1 MAHKPNLKCV
11 STMAT
16 AKGEQVD
23 KKNTVQNI
31 RLPSLYKELR
41 NLVLEDL
48 HQLMGGMFGQA
59 DDVFFESAEKAGNNQ
74 EQEAHLA
81 AMREVRLLRKSIERK
96 LYKNVANLFRE
107 FPDPS
112 SPLNQPVIE
121 AISSADELSIMQVDE
136 VEENVAIESMVSRT
150 SNENNQGLVHFT
162 QRLDV
167 LAMNVE
173 VSSSNIPL
181 SPRLVCD
188 AFRGAVD
195 ELTFEIKYK
204 LIVYKLFER
213 HVLNNFHKVLEHG
226 NQLMASA
233 GVLADQDALQQHNQ
247 PVAQPSV
254 SPTMT
259 QDVPSQQS
267 TPQQLGSQQP
277 VNQQQVA
284 YAQVDPQSDALIGQL
299 HDLMSS
305 IRGSSFSVGATQFA
319 NPVIGSMLPTANAI
333 GMPDLVN
340 VLSGIQQA
348 QPSLASA
355 ITTGSVSN
363 LALTDLLSSEINNRV
378 EQKGPEKVSDVDSDV
393 INLVSMLF
401 DFILDDKSLPA
412 PVKVLIGRLQIPMIK
427 VAMLDQAFFA
437 RGSHPARRLL
447 NNLARAGIGLSGI
460 KVRLAKDPVYEK
472 IRSVVQAILDDF
484 SDNIVLFETLD
495 RDFTDFVDIEERR
508 SVLIEQR
515 TRTAEEGRA
524 KSDIAKCD
532 TEKAIKDCIGGTVVP
547 EAVTKI
553 LSDPWSKVLYLSHL
567 KEGGDSRDFQKK
579 VMVARHLIKSV
590 TPPEN
595 KNERKFL
602 YDMIPTLLK
611 RLREGFD
618 SISYNP
624 FDANEM
630 LMALE
635 LAQMKVLREKAP
647 ESLEREEQGS
657 SEAVDSLLEAISN
670 DINQLGTVSKR
681 VLNPS
686 QNDSAPKNKGSG
698 TSVQHIKK
706 PSRVTS
712 LDITKT
718 SSNSAVSVKLD
729 ELAVDDS
736 DYLQAKAMAVGSW
749 VNINETPEKGPESTV
764 RCKLAAYIKS
774 ADRMIFVNRSGIK
787 VAEHSMLGL
796 AHAFKQKSITV
807 IDDALLFDKALE
819 NVIGSLRKVRHS
831 SL

>member
-1 MAHKPNLKCV
+1 MAK
-11 STMAT
+11 
-16 AKGEQVD
+16 AKGEQMD

-96 LYKNVANLFRE
+96 LYKNVANLFKE

-112 SPLNQPVIE
+112 SSLNKPVIE

-136 VEENVAIESMVSRT
+136 VEENVAIESMVSRM
-150 SNENNQGLVHFT
+150 SNDNNQGLEHFS

-173 VSSSNIPL
+173 VSSTNIPL
-181 SPRLVCD
+181 SPRHVCE
-188 AFRGAVD
+188 AFRGAID
-195 ELTFEIKYK
+195 ELAFEIKYK

-213 HVLNNFHKVLEHG
+213 HVLNKFNQVLEHA

-233 GVLADQDALQQHNQ
+233 GVLADQQALQQHNKPAVQ
-247 PVAQPSV
+247 NPAVSPPALQPSALAQGMEQKV
-254 SPTMT
+254 PAQT
-259 QDVPSQQS
+259 QSVDQHS
-267 TPQQLGSQQP
+267 

-284 YAQVDPQSDALIGQL
+284 HGQVDQANVMVGQL

-305 IRGSSFSVGATQFA
+305 IRGSSFSVGSTQFS

-333 GMPDLVN
+333 GMQDLVS

-355 ITTGSVSN
+355 VAAGSVSS
-363 LALTDLLSSEINNRV
+363 LALTDLLSNEINNRV
-378 EQKGPEKVSDVDSDV
+378 EGQGPEKVSDVDSDV

-401 DFILDDKSLPA
+401 DFILDDKSLPT

-472 IRSVVQAILDDF
+472 IQLTVQTILDEF
-484 SDNIVLFETLD
+484 SDNLALFEKLD
-495 RDFTDFVDIEERR
+495 REFTEFVDIEERR

-532 TEKAIKDCIGGTVVP
+532 TEKAIKDCIGETVVP

-590 TPPEN
+590 TSPGN

-611 RLREGFD
+611 RLQEGFD

-630 LMALE
+630 LTALE
-635 LAQMKVLREKAP
+635 AAQMEVLREKTA
-647 ESLEREEQGS
+647 ESLEREETGS

-670 DINQLGTVSKR
+670 DINQLGVVSKR
-681 VLNPS
+681 DINPTS
-686 QNDSAPKNKGSG
+686 NDSALDVKANSIGAQQS
-698 TSVQHIKK
+698 KK
-706 PSRVTS
+706 TSRVTS
-712 LDITKT
+712 LDITKI
-718 SSNSAVSVKLD
+718 SSNSTASITLD
-729 ELAVDDS
+729 ELEEDDS
-736 DYLQAKAMAVGSW
+736 DYLKAKAMAVGSW
-749 VNINETPEKGPESTV
+749 VNINETPEKGPESAV

-796 AHAFKQKSITV
+796 AHAFKQKSIAV